1 MRPSKGRMFSVQK
14 DLPHLPVPAL
24 SQTLDK
30 YLKTVRP
37 ITTPDAYKETEQVSK
52 LQKIWLDVS
61 SYPKCEEMEVVREQI
76 KPVHLG

>member
-52 LQKIWLDVS
+52 LQKI
-61 SYPKCEEMEVVREQI
+61 
-76 KPVHLG
+76 